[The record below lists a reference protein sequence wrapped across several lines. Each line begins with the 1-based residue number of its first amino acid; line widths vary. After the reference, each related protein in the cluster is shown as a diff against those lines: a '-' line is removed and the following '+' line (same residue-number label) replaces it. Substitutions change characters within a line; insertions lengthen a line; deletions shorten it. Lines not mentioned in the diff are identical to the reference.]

1 MNGVLISSKWK
12 CIINTKAAIGIGA
25 LIVFI
30 SLVLVAGIAA
40 TVIIQTMGSL
50 EEGAIRTGEETTE
63 EVSTG
68 IGVFNIEGKIKPN
81 DDLQDIAIT
90 IRPRAGSSN
99 IDLNETIILISD
111 GSIKSLLTYYGWSD
125 VNLFNLSVNQ
135 SGQIFANKSA
145 TPWNLG
151 TLAWGNLTNDYFGIV
166 VLQDLDGSCTRLN
179 PIINSGDKVALCLR
193 CDTTK
198 LFADAIDER
207 TYIYG
212 RVIPETGSPGIIS
225 FTTPSIY
232 NNNIFVLQ

>member
-1 MNGVLISSKWK
+1 VNGVRKSSKWK
-12 CIINTKAAIGIGA
+12 YIISTKAAIGIGA

-30 SLVLVAGIAA
+30 SLVLVAGIGA

-50 EEGAIRTGEETTE
+50 EDEALRTGEETTE

-81 DDLQDIAIT
+81 DDLRDIAIT
-90 IRPRAGSSN
+90 VRPRAGSAD

-125 VNLFNLSVNQ
+125 QNLFNLSVNQ

-145 TPWNLG
+145 TPWTNG

-166 VLQDLDGSCTRLN
+166 VLKDPDGSCTRLN
-179 PIINSGDKVALCLR
+179 PIINSGDKIALCLR

-198 LFADAIDER
+198 LFGDAIDER
-207 TYIYG
+207 TDIYG
-212 RVIPETGSPGIIS
+212 RIIPETGSPGIIS

-232 NNNIFVLQ
+232 NNQIFILQ